1 METKQPRTIFDCI
14 NENIVSMSEDM
25 NTMHEKVDRLAEM
38 VGVLYASLVP
48 PQDEQEEEPNAVG
61 DTSDLE

>member
-14 NENIVSMSEDM
+14 NENIVTMSEDM
-25 NTMHEKVDRLAEM
+25 NTMHEKVDKLTEM

-48 PQDEQEEEPNAVG
+48 VQEEEPNAVG
-61 DTSDLE
+61 DTSDIE

>member
-14 NENIVSMSEDM
+14 NENIVTMSEDM
-25 NTMHEKVDRLAEM
+25 NTMHEKVDKLAEM

-48 PQDEQEEEPNAVG
+48 APEEEPNAVG
-61 DTSDLE
+61 DTSDIE

>member
-14 NENIVSMSEDM
+14 NENIVTMSEDM
-25 NTMHEKVDRLAEM
+25 NTMHEKVDKLAEM

-48 PQDEQEEEPNAVG
+48 PQEEEPNAAG
-61 DTSDLE
+61 DTSDIIE

>member
-14 NENIVSMSEDM
+14 NENIVTMSEDM
-25 NTMHEKVDRLAEM
+25 NTMHEKVDKLAEM

-48 PQDEQEEEPNAVG
+48 VPEEEPNAVG
-61 DTSDLE
+61 DTSEIE